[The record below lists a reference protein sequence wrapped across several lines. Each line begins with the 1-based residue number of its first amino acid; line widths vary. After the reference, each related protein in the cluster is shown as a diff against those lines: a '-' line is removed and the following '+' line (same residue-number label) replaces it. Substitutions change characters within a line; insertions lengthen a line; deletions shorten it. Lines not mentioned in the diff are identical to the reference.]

1 MSDGQRGSVGFHGR
15 RWLALWLATWGATW
29 GATVAAA
36 TEPPGGAAADASVP
50 GTYWVRDAWLEV
62 RSAPTADASVLA
74 GLPFDTALQ
83 VERQQAGWCSVRSEV
98 ERLSGF
104 APCDRLGAAPLDRKA
119 FFAGLRRGEGPENQ
133 DEFEFWLAP
142 SARRLAQVGER
153 LNYRVLSA
161 EQSKRQEETQTP
173 LRFKLPRFEA
183 MKRRL
188 AAGVVPVAE
197 NELARLNVRTFE
209 PLSEFHHWQLS
220 GELIEYVRSLDP
232 GRHLP
237 KVSASRFRQ
246 HADVLLSGETSA
258 DAIAMMTGRANEVR
272 YGGKPEWVNGHH
284 GAGVSAL
291 WDIRRIELR
300 YAQPVTLHSVSGVG
314 LLGAR
319 TLHDSAIIASSENDG
334 CREGYA
340 PLPEGRP
347 LPGYP
352 RLKQQPLLSFVLPN
366 PLVEKQVEVLTRKAR
381 IVVHRDPYS
390 GPKNPQPQ
398 AVLVHT
404 LDLDRDGIADLAV
417 MEWSTPGPV
426 SEQPSSS
433 RYLFINVAGEWWFSG
448 HESYGEC
455 T

>member
-1 MSDGQRGSVGFHGR
+1 MSDGQRGNTGVGYRGR
-15 RWLALWLATWGATW
+15 RWLGLWLAAF
-29 GATVAAA
+29 GATVIAA
-36 TEPPGGAAADASVP
+36 TEPPGNAAGDVAAN
-50 GTYWVRDAWLEV
+50 GMHWVRDVWVEV
-62 RSAPTADASVLA
+62 RSAPTADAAVVT
-74 GLPFDTALQ
+74 GLPFEAALQ
-83 VERQQAGWCSVRSEV
+83 VERRQADWCSVRSET

-104 APCDRLGAAPLDRKA
+104 VPCDHLGAAPADRKA
-119 FFAGLRRGEGPENQ
+119 FFAGVRRGEGPENQ

-142 SARRLAQVGER
+142 SAGRLAYAGER

-161 EQSKRQEETQTP
+161 EQRERQERTQTP
-173 LRFKLPRFEA
+173 IRFKLPRFEA

-197 NELARLNVRTFE
+197 NELARLNVTTFE
-209 PLSEFHHWQLS
+209 PLSEFNHWQLS
-220 GELIEYVRSLDP
+220 GELTDYVRSFDP
-232 GRHLP
+232 AKHLP
-237 KVSASRFRQ
+237 RATASRFRK
-246 HADVLLSGETSA
+246 HADVLLSGEASA
-258 DAIAMMTGRANEVR
+258 DAIAAMTGRANEVR

-284 GAGVSAL
+284 SEGVSAL
-291 WDIRRIELR
+291 WDIRRIDLR
-300 YAQPVTLHSVSGVG
+300 YAQPVTLHSVSGNG

-319 TLHDSAIIASSENDG
+319 TLHDSAIVASSENDG
-334 CREGYA
+334 CSEGYA

-352 RLKQQPLLSFVLPN
+352 RLKQQPLLSFVLPTAL
-366 PLVEKQVEVLTRKAR
+366 PEKKVEVLTRKAR
-381 IVVHRDPYS
+381 IVVHSDPYS

-417 MEWSTPGPV
+417 MEWSAPGPV
-426 SEQPSSS
+426 SDLPSSS
-433 RYLFINVAGEWWFSG
+433 RYQFINVAGEWWFAG